1 MASINQI
8 MCDRETKILEMM
20 HLYKEQV
27 RLIEQLYKVE
37 LKREAVKMLNID
49 FDEDKFV
56 QWKDID
62 WRKRIE
68 FSRSAE
74 GLQTSDTLLERITSF
89 VREKLVLENHE
100 MEELKRKKEIFTPV
114 PVVVTSSAPVPAANS
129 EAPCK
134 IEQERLRRLKREA
147 DLAKAKEKKK
157 IKKLF

>member
-27 RLIEQLYKVE
+27 RLIDQLYKVE

-56 QWKDID
+56 QWKEID

-68 FSRSAE
+68 LSRSAE

-114 PVVVTSSAPVPAANS
+114 PVVVTSLAPVPAANS
-129 EAPCK
+129 EAPSK
-134 IEQERLRRLKREA
+134 TEQERLRRLKREA